1 MMMRRQCKNC
11 RHFVRANEE
20 LCHSGEA
27 IGECRIRSVPQDDF
41 PKRKATDDCGEWQDG
56 RFMPEQH
63 EWRET
68 VRQFALAIVQGWY
81 ASDASIGPDFPKD
94 AWKRAREIV
103 QAEKES

>member
-1 MMMRRQCKNC
+1 
-11 RHFVRANEE
+11 
-20 LCHSGEA
+20 
-27 IGECRIRSVPQDDF
+27 
-41 PKRKATDDCGEWQDG
+41 
-56 RFMPEQH
+56 MPEQH